1 MDPPRSKRDRRVT
14 DVSVQDLTPEGWMSR
29 DELIDLVRRIM
40 AAEGESQEEADDLVD
55 LFADNV
61 PHPEAEDLIF
71 YPEKHFGREPTPGEV
86 VYRALSYKPL
96 QL

>member
-1 MDPPRSKRDRRVT
+1 MGPMT
-14 DVSVQDLTPEGWMSR
+14 R
-29 DELIDLVRRIM
+29 DELVALVRRIM
-40 AAEGESQEEADDLVD
+40 AGEGGSQEEADRLVD

-71 YPEKHFGREPTPGEV
+71 YPEPHFGREPTAEEV
-86 VYRALSYKPL
+86 VDRALSYKPI